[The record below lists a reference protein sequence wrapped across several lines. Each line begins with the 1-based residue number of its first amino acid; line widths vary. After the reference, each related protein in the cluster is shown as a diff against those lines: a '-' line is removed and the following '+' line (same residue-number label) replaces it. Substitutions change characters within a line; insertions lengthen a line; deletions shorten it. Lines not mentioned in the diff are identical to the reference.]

1 MIGLASP
8 SRPPIFLKYLL
19 RTLPEFTTLG
29 GMKKSTIRLTKGTI
43 TVICIIILYFIG
55 MNKSEDQL
63 TSTNTLAPEESM
75 IVQGSPTD
83 TNQPEQ
89 QHPVETD
96 DNEVESTPHLSV
108 PLGELE
114 APLELPAFGIDDPV
128 YYYNGFTLLYDEEHE
143 QARWVAYELTDE
155 EVFTNVAKRS
165 DNFRPDPQVTTG
177 SATKNDYY
185 KSGYDRGH
193 LAPAGDLGWSAESM
207 SDSFYF
213 TNMSPQDPSFNRG
226 VWKKL
231 EELMRDWAVESGS
244 ILIAT
249 GPILEDGLPTIG
261 QNGVSIPKQYYKVI
275 IDYQEP
281 LLRGVGFILDNEKS
295 SAPLSSFAVTI
306 DEVEAATGI
315 DFFAALPDLLE
326 EQLESTYNR
335 NDWLY

>member
-1 MIGLASP
+1 M
-8 SRPPIFLKYLL
+8 
-19 RTLPEFTTLG
+19 
-29 GMKKSTIRLTKGTI
+29 RLTKGII
-43 TVICIIILYFIG
+43 TVISIIILYFIG
-55 MNKSEDQL
+55 MNNSNEEPTQSNNSKPQEVTIVQEAE
-63 TSTNTLAPEESM
+63 TNTTTKEA
-75 IVQGSPTD
+75 
-83 TNQPEQ
+83 EQ
-89 QHPVETD
+89 EHTE
-96 DNEVESTPHLSV
+96 LSV
-108 PLGELE
+108 PLGDIE
-114 APLELPAFGIDDPV
+114 APLELPSFNIDDPV
-128 YYYNGFTLLYDEEHE
+128 YYYNGFTLLYDEQHE

-165 DNFRPDPQVTTG
+165 DNFRPDPQVATG
-177 SATKNDYY
+177 SATKDDYY

-193 LAPAGDLGWSAESM
+193 LAPAGDLGWSIESM

-249 GPILEDGLPTIG
+249 GPILKDGLPTIG
-261 QNGVSIPKQYYKVI
+261 ENGVSIPEQYYKVV

-315 DFFAALPDLLE
+315 DFFAALPDILE
-326 EQLESTYNR
+326 EQLESSYNR

>member
-1 MIGLASP
+1 
-8 SRPPIFLKYLL
+8 
-19 RTLPEFTTLG
+19 
-29 GMKKSTIRLTKGTI
+29 MKKSTIRLTKGII
-43 TVICIIILYFIG
+43 TVISIIILYFIG
-55 MNKSEDQL
+55 MNNSNEEPTQSNNSKPQEVTIVQEAE
-63 TSTNTLAPEESM
+63 TNTTTEEAE
-75 IVQGSPTD
+75 QAHTD
-83 TNQPEQ
+83 
-89 QHPVETD
+89 
-96 DNEVESTPHLSV
+96 LSV
-108 PLGELE
+108 PLGDIE
-114 APLELPAFGIDDPV
+114 APLELPLFNIDDPV
-128 YYYNGFTLLYDEEHE
+128 YYYNGFTLLYDEQHE

-165 DNFRPDPQVTTG
+165 DNFRPDPQVATG
-177 SATKNDYY
+177 SATKDDYY

-226 VWKKL
+226 IWKKL

-249 GPILEDGLPTIG
+249 GPILKDGLPTIG
-261 QNGVSIPKQYYKVI
+261 ENGVSIPEQYYKVV

-315 DFFAALPDLLE
+315 DFFAALPDILE
-326 EQLESTYNR
+326 EQLESSYNR